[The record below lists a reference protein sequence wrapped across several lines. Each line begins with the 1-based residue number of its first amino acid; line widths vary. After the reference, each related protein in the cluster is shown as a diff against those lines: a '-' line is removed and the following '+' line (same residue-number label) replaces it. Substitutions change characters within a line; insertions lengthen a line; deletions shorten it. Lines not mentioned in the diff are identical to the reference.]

1 MPLAEG
7 TWLGPY
13 QIVKPLGTGGMGEVY
28 RAHDARLVRDVAI
41 KVLPSDLSGDPLRRQ
56 RFEREAR
63 AIAALNHP
71 HICILHDIGDQAAS
85 SIWSWSCSTASR
97 SRIAWPA
104 DRCRST
110 RRNGTP
116 RPSSRRWRS
125 CTSAASCIAI

>member
-41 KVLPSDLSGDPLRRQ
+41 KVLPSDLSGDPLRRL

-71 HICILHDIGDQAAS
+71 HICILHDIGEQAGIEYLVLELLDGES
-85 SIWSWSCSTASR
+85 L
-97 SRIAWPA
+97 A

-116 RPSSRRWRS
+116 RPSSRLWRS
-125 CTSAASCIAI
+125 CTNAASCTAT